1 MTVDSTTNPINDA
14 FSVATVT
21 QTLRERVVNAISH
34 HARAHDIRVEENDRT
49 IALHGRCSSFFRLK
63 QILDATMT
71 VSADFRLRSFI
82 EVD

>member
-14 FSVATVT
+14 CGVATVT
-21 QTLRERVVNAISH
+21 QTLRELVVNAISH
-34 HARAHDIRVEENDRT
+34 HAHDIRVEENDRT

-63 QILDATMT
+63 QILDAAMT
-71 VSADFRLRSFI
+71 VSADFRLRSFV